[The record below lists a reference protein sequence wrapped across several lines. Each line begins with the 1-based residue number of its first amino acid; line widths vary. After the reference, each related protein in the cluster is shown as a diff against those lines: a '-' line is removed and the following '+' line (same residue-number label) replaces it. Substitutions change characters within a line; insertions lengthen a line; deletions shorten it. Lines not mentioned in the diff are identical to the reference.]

1 MNASGKPSGS
11 FVTVL
16 LKKAFVLSKQL
27 GELRERNERD
37 DQESLA
43 AEHPADHIV
52 FCGGDL
58 GAKFR
63 LGGRNLGSKLGSE
76 GGDLGS
82 KLGSEDGHLAPNI
95 GELGLGCSSEGGDL
109 ATDTAQAGFQ
119 LGLGGGCIAQDQ
131 RDVLFVG
138 EFDLRGSNFSDDS
151 FGRGA
156 VEAGRLDALDCGK
169 GVEMHVHGVRDTT
182 GRAMNP
188 VRKTWLAI
196 AASIGLILS
205 GNPALAQATQGEM
218 QAAQQDGNT
227 FGKAAKQGASSI
239 PDQQV
244 TSEVVPGYQPAPA
257 NLSDLFGS
265 DDGALNSAA
274 GSAVGND
281 SWQTMMGADSNRA
294 RINPADLEDIR
305 QRGQQIN
312 DSASTEQVGLGTPTN
327 TPGTCEEVTK
337 STTQVTYE
345 ATCDKGVTVSEVAK
359 EPEYSCPPGWT
370 LTGTTCTMTLTQP
383 ADVSYTCPGGGS
395 LSGQTCTQSQPATV
409 SGYTCP
415 SGFSLSGT
423 NCSRTLTQAASVSG
437 YSCPAD
443 YTLQGTTCVRTLQQ
457 SATPVYSCPGGH
469 ELSGTTCNA
478 TSTYQATPSYSC
490 PAGWTLSGTICSQTS
505 SVPATATSV
514 CPSGYTLADGTCVMQ
529 TTYAA
534 TTVSTCPPGWI
545 LQAGQCA
552 QSFSY
557 NAAIAYTCPASFH
570 MEGSTCWTN
579 RYQCGAAYSTTRWTI
594 YNGQE
599 VCAHRKAEI
608 AGGCSNSKFFAE
620 ARLWNDRYCLYR
632 PETNY
637 QCPKSYTDAPNALCP
652 VLSYYS
658 VPPTTNYSCP
668 TGGNLSGTTCSGT
681 NYTGAVTELT
691 CPNGGTLSG
700 SNCVVTQTAQPSISY
715 SCAAGFTL
723 SGTTCTQTSSQG
735 AVTSYSCPSGGA
747 LTGTTCTV
755 TSSQPA
761 AVSYSCPSNWTLSG
775 QTCTSTET
783 QTATPIYTC
792 PVGYSLSGSM
802 CSKTEVQPATA
813 QYACQA
819 GFSLSGTTCS
829 RSDPATASY
838 SCPTGYVRTDTT
850 CRQNLSQPASMTLV
864 CPEGT
869 SVEDGTCYGETAGQ
883 SDCQELEQNTQC
895 TWLRDT
901 CLDESQNGPCKV
913 TERTFQCPVPGE
925 PAKENKEYVCS
936 GDLYCLNG
944 SCQTI
949 EREASSDFKDA
960 LVAMGAIDQ
969 TEKEFDP
976 DKLGLF
982 KGTRET
988 CHKPVFGLVNCCAGK
1003 VSGLLSGGAAYA
1015 ASLANAPVLLTA
1027 VATQFLTVFLCSKE
1041 EKMLD
1046 VKDRL
1051 GLCHFVG
1058 SYCSASFLG
1067 VCTTKKKA
1075 YCCFESKLTRILQE
1089 QGRPQIN
1096 KPWAKPKE
1104 EKCEGFTVDEFSRLD
1119 MSKMD
1124 FSEIYSEFLEAAKL
1138 PNEAQ
1143 MATDIQAKI
1152 QQYYQQNAPG
1162 GT

>member
-1 MNASGKPSGS
+1 MNASVKPSGL

-16 LKKAFVLSKQL
+16 LKKAFVLSKKL
-27 GELRERNERD
+27 GELREN
-37 DQESLA
+37 DQ
-43 AEHPADHIV
+43 HCDHQGLSTKQPSDHV
-52 FCGGDL
+52 VLRSGNL
-58 GAKFR
+58 GAQF
-63 LGGRNLGSKLGSE
+63 
-76 GGDLGS
+76 
-82 KLGSEDGHLAPNI
+82 
-95 GELGLGCSSEGGDL
+95 GLGCIDRC
-109 ATDTAQAGFQ
+109 FQ
-119 LGLGGGCIAQDQ
+119 LGLRGGGIAHDQ
-131 RDVLFVG
+131 RDVLLVG
-138 EFDLRGSNFSDDS
+138 EFDLRGSDFSDD
-151 FGRGA
+151 GLGCRA
-156 VEAGRLDALDCGK
+156 AEAGRLDALDGGK
-169 GVEMHVHGVRDTT
+169 SVEVHVHGARDTT

-188 VRKTWLAI
+188 VRRSWLAV
-196 AASIGLILS
+196 AASISLILS
-205 GNPALAQATQGEM
+205 GDPALAQATHGEM
-218 QAAQQDGNT
+218 QSAQQDGNT
-227 FGKAAKQGASSI
+227 FGKAAKEGAASI

-244 TSEVVPGYQPAPA
+244 TSEVVPGFQPAPA

-274 GSAVGND
+274 GSAAGND

-294 RINPADLEDIR
+294 QINPADLDDIR
-305 QRGQQIN
+305 QRGQEIN
-312 DSASTEQVGLGTPTN
+312 DSASTDQVGLGSPTS

-359 EPEYSCPPGWT
+359 EPSYSCPSGWT
-370 LTGTTCTMTLTQP
+370 LVGTNCTMTLTQP
-383 ADVSYTCPGGGS
+383 ADVSYSCPGGGS

-423 NCSRTLTQAASVSG
+423 NCTQALTQAASVSG

-443 YTLQGTTCVRTLQQ
+443 YMLRGTTCVRTLQQ
-457 SATPVYSCPGGH
+457 SATPVYSCPAGYELSGTSCTSASTYAATPNYSCPADYTISGTACYKTQTQVASISYSCPNGYTQSGSNCNQTTSYSAAATYVCPTGYT
-469 ELSGTTCNA
+469 LSGTTCSSSSNYGA
-478 TSTYQATPSYSC
+478 TASYSC
-490 PAGWTLSGTICSQTS
+490 DEGWTLSGTTCTQVQTVTAGTSYQCYGS
-505 SVPATATSV
+505 STLGIDDGTYSKQPGTYCIVSAVTLGSASK
-514 CPSGYTLADGTCVMQ
+514 CPSAYGTMSLHHQ
-529 TTYAA
+529 SKIRSGAN
-534 TTVSTCPPGWI
+534 
-545 LQAGQCA
+545 LQWCMFNPARV
-552 QSFSY
+552 
-557 NAAIAYTCPASFH
+557 YTCPGGYNNPVSGICTINASQVATV
-570 MEGSTCWTN
+570 S
-579 RYQCGAAYSTTRWTI
+579 YS
-594 YNGQE
+594 
-599 VCAHRKAEI
+599 
-608 AGGCSNSKFFAE
+608 
-620 ARLWNDRYCLYR
+620 
-632 PETNY
+632 
-637 QCPKSYTDAPNALCP
+637 
-652 VLSYYS
+652 
-658 VPPTTNYSCP
+658 
-668 TGGNLSGTTCSGT
+668 
-681 NYTGAVTELT
+681 

-700 SNCVVTQTAQPSISY
+700 STCTITSSTSATVDY
-715 SCAAGFTL
+715 SCPNDGALSGSTCTTSSTISATPSYFCPSGWTL
-723 SGTTCTQTSSQG
+723 SGTSCSSTVSQP
-735 AVTSYSCPSGGA
+735 ASVAYACPNGGSLSGS
-747 LTGTTCTV
+747 TCTV
-755 TSSQPA
+755 TNSQA
-761 AVSYSCPSNWTLSG
+761 ADVSYNCPADWSLSG
-775 QTCTSTET
+775 QTCTSTQT

-792 PVGYSLSGSM
+792 PVGYSLAGSM

-813 QYACQA
+813 QYVCST

-829 RSDPATASY
+829 RSDPATPSY
-838 SCPTGYVRTDTT
+838 TCPTGYVRTETT
-850 CRQNLSQPASMTLV
+850 CTQNLSQPATMTLV
-864 CPEGT
+864 CPEGAT
-869 SVEDGTCYGETAGQ
+869 VQDGTCFGETAGE
-883 SDCQELEQNTQC
+883 SDCQDLEQNTQC

-936 GDLYCLNG
+936 GDLYCING

-949 EREASSDFKDA
+949 EREASNDFKDA

-1051 GLCHFVG
+1051 GLCHFVE
-1058 SYCSASFLG
+1058 SYCAASFLG

-1124 FSEIYSEFLEAAKL
+1124 FSGIYSEFLEAAKL

-1152 QQYYQQNAPG
+1152 QQYYQQNASG